1 VTNRKRLA
9 VLTMFLLAIAGG
21 SIVYA
26 EDSVRLLVGR
36 SAVVN
41 LGVPIARVSLT
52 SSDVADAL
60 VTSPSE
66 LLINGKTPGTISMF
80 VWDRAG
86 AIKKYEIVVQR
97 DLARLSEQLKQLFPN
112 EAIDV
117 QSTGRD
123 IVLSGTVTNKDVIER
138 AVSLAAGYV
147 EKKEDVVTLLQLQAN
162 APSNQVLLKVRF
174 AEVSR
179 SAITNLGAGFL
190 TSPTGVKNT
199 LGRITTDQIPGPNF
213 TDLQYGKSSSDFGS
227 DVTSASGKFSFSDFL
242 NLFFFSEK
250 YDLGVVI
257 KALQQKGL
265 FQSLA
270 EPNLVAESGK
280 EASFLA
286 GGEFPIPVAQAGANG
301 IAITIMF
308 KEFGV
313 RLNFTPTVIGN
324 RVHLKVKPE
333 VSTLDFN
340 NALLLQ
346 GFRIPALS
354 TRRAETELELADGQ
368 TFAIAG
374 LLNNTMSQTLQRI
387 PGIGDIPI
395 LGELFRSKTA
405 EKDRT
410 ELVVMITPQILTN
423 GSYGV
428 TRDLPRLQEPYLP
441 ALDQKK
447 SFEPPPP
454 PFVGNRGVSS
464 NSAATPAVTTAA
476 ASSSVAPEMLPGAA
490 QVIVPIDNRAAVP
503 PAPMSDKERK
513 AVDRARKEEGKRQQI
528 AQAAEAK
535 TAAKQAEVD
544 QRRLKEETRKSEAL
558 RKQQEKA
565 AQDQAKRDAE
575 DAKHAQKQQID
586 NDKKQLDE
594 EQKQQKAAADAEAK
608 LKAAQTAYDAELAKT
623 KK

>member
-1 VTNRKRLA
+1 
-9 VLTMFLLAIAGG
+9 
-21 SIVYA
+21 
-26 EDSVRLLVGR
+26 
-36 SAVVN
+36 
-41 LGVPIARVSLT
+41 
-52 SSDVADAL
+52 
-60 VTSPSE
+60 
-66 LLINGKTPGTISMF
+66 
-80 VWDRAG
+80 
-86 AIKKYEIVVQR
+86 
-97 DLARLSEQLKQLFPN
+97 
-112 EAIDV
+112 
-117 QSTGRD
+117 
-123 IVLSGTVTNKDVIER
+123 
-138 AVSLAAGYV
+138 
-147 EKKEDVVTLLQLQAN
+147 
-162 APSNQVLLKVRF
+162 
-174 AEVSR
+174 
-179 SAITNLGAGFL
+179 
-190 TSPTGVKNT
+190 
-199 LGRITTDQIPGPNF
+199 
-213 TDLQYGKSSSDFGS
+213 
-227 DVTSASGKFSFSDFL
+227 
-242 NLFFFSEK
+242 
-250 YDLGVVI
+250 
-257 KALQQKGL
+257 
-265 FQSLA
+265 
-270 EPNLVAESGK
+270 
-280 EASFLA
+280 
-286 GGEFPIPVAQAGANG
+286 
-301 IAITIMF
+301 
-308 KEFGV
+308 
-313 RLNFTPTVIGN
+313 
-324 RVHLKVKPE
+324 LKVKPE